1 MEGDAVNADVTGD
14 DLLRTLAALS
24 NPHRLRI
31 LASLADG
38 RNYVSR
44 LARDLGM
51 SRPLLHMHLQRLEAA
66 GLVTG
71 KHEISKDGKAM
82 RYIEVT
88 PFEVHLTPGGIADAV
103 RTLTPDVARAEGDR

>member
-1 MEGDAVNADVTGD
+1 MEGDALTSDVTGD
-14 DLLRTLAALS
+14 DLLRALAALA

-71 KHEISKDGKAM
+71 EHEISKDGKAM

-88 PFEVHLTPGGIADAV
+88 PFEVHLTPAGIADAV
-103 RTLTPDVARAEGDR
+103 RTLTKEGR

>member
-71 KHEISKDGKAM
+71 EHEISEDGKAM

-88 PFEVHLTPGGIADAV
+88 PFEVHLTPAGIAAAV
-103 RTLTPDVARAEGDR
+103 RTLTHETSRVEGER

>member
-1 MEGDAVNADVTGD
+1 MEGGAVEPDLQGD
-14 DLLRTLAALS
+14 DLLRVLAALS

-31 LASLADG
+31 LASLAEG

-71 KHEISKDGKAM
+71 EHEISEDGKAM

-88 PFEVHLTPGGIADAV
+88 PFEVHLTPSGIADAV
-103 RTLTPDVARAEGDR
+103 RTLSPDAGRTEAGR

>member
-71 KHEISKDGKAM
+71 EHEISEDGKAM

-88 PFEVHLTPGGIADAV
+88 PFEVHLTPAGIADAV
-103 RTLTPDVARAEGDR
+103 RTLAPGTSRTEGDR